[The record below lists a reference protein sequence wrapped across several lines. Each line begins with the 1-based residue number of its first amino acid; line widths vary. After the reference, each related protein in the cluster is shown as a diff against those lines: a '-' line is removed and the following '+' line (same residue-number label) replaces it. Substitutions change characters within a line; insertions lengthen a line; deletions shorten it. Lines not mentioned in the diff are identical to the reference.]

1 MAQEDFLD
9 MPVDQVMERLH
20 TSLQGLIPEEV
31 SARQATYGPNA
42 VMKEKK
48 SAVLR
53 QFMGQFKNPLILIL
67 FLAAVLSAFLGE
79 FVDAIIIIVIVF
91 VSVVIDFFQEYRAG
105 RAVELLK
112 EKISTMATVT
122 RGGVQQDVPL
132 SDLVP
137 GDIITLSAGNIVPAD
152 ARVIQ
157 ARDFFVDQSALTG
170 ESFPVEKTAQVREGN
185 EQDRTQSDTYLF
197 MSSPVV
203 SGNATA
209 VVVKTGTSTEYGKI
223 AERLTARPPE
233 TEFERGLSQFSYLIT
248 PDHFPPCHIRF
259 FY

>member
-1 MAQEDFLD
+1 MDYWCRGMAEEDFLD
-9 MPVDQVMERLH
+9 MPVDQVMDRLH
-20 TSLQGLIPEEV
+20 TSLSGLTPEEV
-31 SARQATYGPNA
+31 AARQATYGPNA

-53 QFMGQFKNPLILIL
+53 QFIGQFKNPLILIL

-122 RGGVQQDVPL
+122 RDGVLQDVPL

-170 ESFPVEKTAQVREGN
+170 ESFPVEKTAQIREGQRTGPGAVGYLPVHELTGRLRHRDCSGGENRYIDRVRE
-185 EQDRTQSDTYLF
+185 DCRTID
-197 MSSPVV
+197 SPT
-203 SGNATA
+203 SGNR
-209 VVVKTGTSTEYGKI
+209 I
-223 AERLTARPPE
+223 
-233 TEFERGLSQFSYLIT
+233 
-248 PDHFPPCHIRF
+248 
-259 FY
+259 